1 MEFYTLGDDFLPVET
16 IDSFIS
22 AVWTERYSSAG
33 DVQLIVEDTT
43 DMKTKLTPG
52 TFLAS
57 PETNEI
63 MLLETH
69 GSENGLLTVTGS
81 SLLAFLNNRIVYEP
95 AFLPN
100 NKAKGYESVSGTPGG
115 VIRSIVLNMCIDTGD
130 SDNPAVQ
137 LDWEAENIPNL
148 SIEPIT
154 DSGFYE
160 SWSVPLG
167 SGVYDAIQKIAEDHS
182 IGISLYLDSATVA
195 GYSLKFRTYYGIDR
209 TSEQTTNPL
218 VRLSPHRDS
227 LGNIKSLHSIAGWKN
242 VAYVYAED
250 RSPPLKKMVS
260 ADAIVFDRRTML
272 VQVTDMPEGLT
283 SEQTENWLA
292 AQGVQALLNNNYI
305 KVFDGEIHPQG
316 EYEFGTHYKLGD
328 IIELEDIE
336 GDLKKVRVAEYI
348 RSHDS
353 SGEKQYPTI
362 SLYNDLVIGEGPTIV
377 SQQS

>member
-195 GYSLKFRTYYGIDR
+195 GY
-209 TSEQTTNPL
+209 
-218 VRLSPHRDS
+218 
-227 LGNIKSLHSIAGWKN
+227 
-242 VAYVYAED
+242 
-250 RSPPLKKMVS
+250 
-260 ADAIVFDRRTML
+260 
-272 VQVTDMPEGLT
+272 
-283 SEQTENWLA
+283 
-292 AQGVQALLNNNYI
+292 
-305 KVFDGEIHPQG
+305 
-316 EYEFGTHYKLGD
+316 
-328 IIELEDIE
+328 
-336 GDLKKVRVAEYI
+336 
-348 RSHDS
+348 
-353 SGEKQYPTI
+353 
-362 SLYNDLVIGEGPTIV
+362 
-377 SQQS
+377 